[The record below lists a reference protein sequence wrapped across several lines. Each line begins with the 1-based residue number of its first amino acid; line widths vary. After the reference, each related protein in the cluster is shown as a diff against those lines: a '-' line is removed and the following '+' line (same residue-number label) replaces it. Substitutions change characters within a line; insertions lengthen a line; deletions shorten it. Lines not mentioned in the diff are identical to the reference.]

1 MVTKEQR
8 KEIEDAC
15 KVLTVNSNYKEL
27 YLDLSSVLR
36 SYSVLMA
43 EHDPKYGDLSTVET
57 SRDIETLRILICS
70 IERLIIDDFSS
81 K

>member
-15 KVLTVNSNYKEL
+15 KVLTVNSNYQEL
-27 YLDLSSVLR
+27 YIDLNHILR
-36 SYSVLMA
+36 YYSTMMA
-43 EHDPKYGDLSTVET
+43 EHDPKFGDVPTEET
-57 SRDIETLRILICS
+57 SQDINLLNILITN
-70 IERLIIDDFSS
+70 IERLIIDDLNS